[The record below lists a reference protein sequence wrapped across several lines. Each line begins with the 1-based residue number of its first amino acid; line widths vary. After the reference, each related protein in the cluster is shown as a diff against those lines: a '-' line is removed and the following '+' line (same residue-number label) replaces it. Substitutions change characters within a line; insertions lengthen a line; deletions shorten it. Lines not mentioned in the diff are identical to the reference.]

1 MTGYDTSFLGPD
13 VPLPVVPREV
23 RVLPSTHFTV
33 QLDPVRRLAAS
44 TAVNID
50 GSRLLSLPRSDRWVF
65 DARVPE
71 SEQTGPHVYDH
82 NDLDRGHLVR
92 RQDPV
97 WGEPDEAQRANV
109 ETFTFANA
117 APQAAM
123 FNQGKELWLGL
134 EDHVLTYA
142 GTWRQ
147 RVSVFTGPVLLDSD
161 PVYRGCGIPRQFWK
175 VAVWAVDADDAP
187 AGTAPTDPPDP
198 GEYPFDADDGATSH
212 HEPDSDP
219 AEDPDARRPFTER
232 PFTETTHRALAAAA
246 FVLDQSPL
254 IAGLDLDEALR
265 VAREADAPPP
275 LGPFRTFQVPVSTV
289 ASLSGLDLGPVV
301 AADVLGNQ
309 PTPEGRQAWITLTSP
324 DDVVLY

>member
-1 MTGYDTSFLGPD
+1 M
-13 VPLPVVPREV
+13 VPREV

-33 QLDPVRRLAAS
+33 QLDPVRRLAAA

-50 GSRLLSLPRSDRWVF
+50 GARHLSLPRVDTWVF

-97 WGEPDEAQRANV
+97 WGEPDEAKRANV

-117 APQAAM
+117 APQASA
-123 FNQGKELWLGL
+123 FNQGKELWVGL

-142 GTWRQ
+142 QTWRQ

-175 VAVWAVDADDAP
+175 VAVWAVDAQDEPGGTP
-187 AGTAPTDPPDP
+187 AATGPTDPRDEP
-198 GEYPFDADDGATSH
+198 GAYPFDADEDGATSH

-219 AEDPDARRPFTER
+219 AEDAGARRPFTER
-232 PFTETTHRALAAAA
+232 PFAGATHRALAAAA

-265 VAREADAPPP
+265 AARAADAPPP

-289 ASLSGLDLGPVV
+289 ASLTGLDLGPVV
-301 AADVLGNQ
+301 AADVLAQ
-309 PTPEGRQAWITLTSP
+309 RPTPEARQAWITLTSEH
-324 DDVVLY
+324 DLVLR